1 MKSWWKIN
9 MARNINIL
17 MIKICQKLLKKE
29 CKGDKPYGTT
39 PITDVD
45 DSKMTLTNFKLL
57 LFLISLILI
66 QLFKKIYKEP
76 IKNLLNY

>member
-1 MKSWWKIN
+1 MQSAKIPYEVVVEN
-9 MARNINIL
+9 
-17 MIKICQKLLKKE
+17 KYGKKYKYTNDKDLPE
-29 CKGDKPYGTT
+29 VIEEGMQGDKPYGTT

-66 QLFKKIYKEP
+66 
-76 IKNLLNY
+76 